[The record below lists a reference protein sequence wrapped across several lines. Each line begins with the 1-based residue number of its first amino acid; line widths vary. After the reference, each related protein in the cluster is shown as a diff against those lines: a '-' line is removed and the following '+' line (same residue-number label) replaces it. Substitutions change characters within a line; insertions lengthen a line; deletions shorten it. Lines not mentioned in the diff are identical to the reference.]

1 MRLNI
6 RNFIAVFV
14 LSLAGLAGSLS
25 CDTAASSLQVATTNA
40 AHVPNTDG
48 NHKPAVVAVSY
59 STPAYSSFASSG
71 TNAAIQDKS
80 SVSAVPEVD
89 IWTML
94 VAILGLAGM
103 RLWRGGKKGLPA
115 IN

>member
-1 MRLNI
+1 MNI
-6 RNFIAVFV
+6 RNFIAVFG
-14 LSLAGLAGSLS
+14 LSLAGLAGSLA
-25 CDTAASSLQVATTNA
+25 CDTAASSLQVATTNVTHA
-40 AHVPNTDG
+40 VG
-48 NHKPAVVAVSY
+48 NHKSAVVAVSY
-59 STPAYSSFASSG
+59 RTPAYAGYASSV
-71 TNAAIQDKS
+71 TDAAAVDKS

-94 VAILGLAGM
+94 VAILGLTGM